1 MTKPEAEHMQ
11 CFVAGEWVD
20 SSERL
25 EVHNPYTGD
34 LVGSVPIL
42 GPDQVER
49 AVDALAGYEPNLS
62 AHARGDILHAAAHA
76 IKARKEEIALGITM
90 ESGMSLKNSRGEV
103 DR

>member
-1 MTKPEAEHMQ
+1 MQAMTKPEAEHMQ

-42 GPDQVER
+42 GPDEVER

-62 AHARGDILHAAAHA
+62 AHARGDILHTAAHA
-76 IKARKEEIALGITM
+76 IKARRKKSR
-90 ESGMSLKNSRGEV
+90 SGSPWNRAC
-103 DR
+103 R